1 MRLRLNS
8 ADSLVGTLMVGD
20 AVGEVIESRAAG
32 FVAGDIA
39 MGNIGWQE
47 YGVLDAGLLRKIDP
61 SMAPISTSLGILG
74 MPGLTA
80 YFGLFEIGRPI
91 PGDTVV
97 VSAASG
103 AVGAVVGQLAKLS
116 GCRVIGIAGTDEK
129 IRYVVDQ
136 LGFDAGLNYKS
147 EDIPTR
153 LETLCPDGIDI
164 YWDNVG
170 GELADAALEK
180 IAKGGRAV
188 ICGQIAQYNATSPP
202 QGPRIIPHLLLSQ
215 QARMEG
221 FWVGQF
227 EHRNS
232 HALDRLSHRVR
243 DGALKYKEDVVEG
256 IENSPAA
263 FIGLLNGANLGKLVV
278 QLK

>member
-20 AVGEVIESRAAG
+20 AVGEVIESRGAG

-61 SMAPISTSLGILG
+61 SVAPISTSLGILG

-153 LETLCPDGIDI
+153 LEPLCPDGIDI

-170 GELADAALEK
+170 GELADAAIEK
-180 IAKGGRAV
+180 IASGGRAV